1 MISYPNCK
9 INLGLHVVGK
19 RPDGYHDLETLFV
32 PVHDL
37 CDELEITPLNPPPSQ
52 GGAPARGRESLMVQ
66 DGIALDN
73 DPDDNLCMRAWRLL
87 HDEFAIPPVS
97 IRLKKGIPFG
107 AGLGGGSA
115 DAAFTLKMLNEMFSL
130 HLSDSDLEHRAARL
144 GADCA
149 FFIRNQ
155 AAYATGIGD
164 RLEPI
169 ALDLSPYRI
178 VIEIP
183 AGEHVS
189 TKEAYAG
196 LSFSNNSPSEIEG
209 VDANGGRGRMTSNTC
224 ASPNSPSK
232 IEGVD
237 ANGGRGRMTSNT
249 CASPNSPSK
258 IEGVDA
264 NGGRGR
270 MTSPSDQP
278 PIHTHNKPYLKSAR
292 RELRSYGT
300 SAEACLWNR
309 LKQKKLFDLQ
319 FRRQFSIEN
328 YILDFYC
335 PSLKLAIELDGEV
348 HNEQQEHDIQR
359 DSYLRDIH
367 SITVLRY
374 ENKVVFERPN
384 YIVEDIQHY
393 MQCKSGISDIRPCQ
407 PQAADTPSNLEGDS
421 DTTCASPNSPS
432 KIEGVDANGGR
443 GRMTSTNNQSHI
455 SSSLCFKRN
464 DRDILHEGTFSYAP
478 AHTPSPLRGTP
489 PILGGD
495 NPNSPSEIEGVDAN
509 GGRGRMTSTNNQS
522 RTLSRPDLRE
532 AVKRPIGEWKDC
544 IVNDFEASVFPSH
557 PAIAALKDDLYRRGA
572 LYASMTGSGA
582 AVFGIFF
589 K

>member
-37 CDELEITPLNPPPSQ
+37 CDELEILPTTHYPLPTIS
-52 GGAPARGRESLMVQ
+52 Q

-87 HDEFAIPPVS
+87 HEEFAIPPVS

-130 HLSDSDLEHRAARL
+130 HLSDSDLERRAARL

-196 LSFSNNSPSEIEG
+196 LSPFSF
-209 VDANGGRGRMTSNTC
+209 
-224 ASPNSPSK
+224 
-232 IEGVD
+232 
-237 ANGGRGRMTSNT
+237 
-249 CASPNSPSK
+249 
-258 IEGVDA
+258 
-264 NGGRGR
+264 
-270 MTSPSDQP
+270 
-278 PIHTHNKPYLKSAR
+278 H
-292 RELRSYGT
+292 
-300 SAEACLWNR
+300 
-309 LKQKKLFDLQ
+309 
-319 FRRQFSIEN
+319 
-328 YILDFYC
+328 
-335 PSLKLAIELDGEV
+335 
-348 HNEQQEHDIQR
+348 
-359 DSYLRDIH
+359 
-367 SITVLRY
+367 
-374 ENKVVFERPN
+374 
-384 YIVEDIQHY
+384 
-393 MQCKSGISDIRPCQ
+393 
-407 PQAADTPSNLEGDS
+407 
-421 DTTCASPNSPS
+421 
-432 KIEGVDANGGR
+432 
-443 GRMTSTNNQSHI
+443 
-455 SSSLCFKRN
+455 
-464 DRDILHEGTFSYAP
+464 
-478 AHTPSPLRGTP
+478 
-489 PILGGD
+489 
-495 NPNSPSEIEGVDAN
+495 
-509 GGRGRMTSTNNQS
+509 
-522 RTLSRPDLRE
+522 LSRPDLRE
-532 AVKRPIGEWKDC
+532 AVKRPIGEWKEL